1 MEATM
6 SFRKLFSV
14 LFLMLFI
21 ISAGAGCGGGNS
33 MTSSASP
40 ADSPPAGGGN
50 TGGGSGGTTT
60 GTATLAWSA
69 PTTNT
74 DGTPLTDL
82 AGYKVHYGKSSGTYT
97 NTVTIGKATSYSIN
111 NLAPGTYY
119 FTVTAYDTTGLESG
133 YSNEVAKTIM

>member
-1 MEATM
+1 VSSSPAVSTPA
-6 SFRKLFSV
+6 SGDGGTS
-14 LFLMLFI
+14 
-21 ISAGAGCGGGNS
+21 GGG
-33 MTSSASP
+33 T
-40 ADSPPAGGGN
+40 GGG
-50 TGGGSGGTTT
+50 TGSGGTTT

-97 NTVTIGKATSYSIN
+97 NTVTIGKVTSYSIN
-111 NLAPGTYY
+111 NLAQGTYY